1 MIKRLQTNVGDFLS
15 SYPILKS
22 FLRMFIDK
30 RYFYHNL
37 QGNFTNYIL
46 REYLKKVELL
56 FYRKRVNLY
65 KNSQYILLD
74 GKEKLIDDGII
85 ENPIK
90 LEAKI
95 ADDIKDYLRN
105 KLCHDPEEKNSSYF
119 KISEAKP
126 NIKKAYYMCEDV
138 VQAPHVMEI
147 ANNSILLR
155 YVSEYFGALPSIDYI
170 GAWWSLPTDTPSL
183 TQSFHRDID
192 TLHSMKFFIYLTEV
206 SENTGPHVYIKGSCK
221 SKFNSV
227 KDKMYSDQE
236 IYRFFDREQTLNLL
250 GPKGYCF
257 LADTFGLHKGM
268 PPIESPRLVLQ
279 VIFSLKQT
287 PFGPKKPFL
296 DYDKLKNTDLNLP
309 TTTLVNNNIV
319 RKIF

>member
-1 MIKRLQTNVGDFLS
+1 MIKKLRTKVVDHLS
-15 SYPILKS
+15 SYPTLKS
-22 FLRMFIDK
+22 FLRIFIDK

-37 QGNFTNYIL
+37 QGNFTNYIF
-46 REYLKKVELL
+46 REYLKKIELL

-65 KNSQYILLD
+65 KSSEHISLD
-74 GKEKLIDDGII
+74 KKNKLIENGII

-90 LEAKI
+90 LQGKI
-95 ADDIKDYLRN
+95 SEDIEGYLRN
-105 KLCHDPEEKNSSYF
+105 KLCHDPEVKNSSYF
-119 KISEAKP
+119 KISEAEP

-147 ANNSILLR
+147 ANNKILLR

-221 SKFNSV
+221 SNFNSI
-227 KDKMYSDQE
+227 KDKMHSDQE
-236 IYRFFDREQTLNLL
+236 IERFFEKEQVLNLV

-279 VIFSLKQT
+279 VIYSLKQT

-296 DYDKLKNTDLNLP
+296 DYDKLKNIDLNLP
-309 TTTLVNNNIV
+309 ATNLVNINII
-319 RKIF
+319 RKPF